1 MVKKQVWWSIAG
13 FLAGV
18 ILGIYAPLS
27 IPIQFARY
35 TAVGIIGIVDS
46 IFGGIS
52 ADLKGEYNPVIF
64 ISGLLFYMT
73 IAMLITYLGDRL
85 GIDLYLAVI
94 VVFTFR
100 IFGNLSTIRYSFL
113 TRFLGKKQVEEKI
126 QES

>member
-1 MVKKQVWWSIAG
+1 MIKKQIWWSVAG
-13 FLAGV
+13 FAAGV

-35 TAVGIIGIVDS
+35 TAVGITGIVDS
-46 IFGGIS
+46 IFGAIS

-64 ISGLLFYMT
+64 ISGLLFNMLV
-73 IAMLITYLGDRL
+73 AMLITYLGDRL

-94 VVFTFR
+94 VVFTLR
-100 IFGNLSTIRYSFL
+100 IFTNLSTLRYSFL

>member
-1 MVKKQVWWSIAG
+1 MVKKQIWWSIAG
-13 FLAGV
+13 FLVGI

-35 TAVGIIGIVDS
+35 TAVAIAGIVDS
-46 IFGGIS
+46 IFGAVS
-52 ADLKGEYNPVIF
+52 SDLKGEYNSVIF
-64 ISGLLFYMT
+64 ISGVLFNMAA
-73 IAMLITYLGDRL
+73 AMLITFLGDRL

-94 VVFTFR
+94 IVFTLR
-100 IFGNLSTIRYSFL
+100 IFNNLSTIRYSFL